1 MANVG
6 AVISSI
12 RNIMRQDRG
21 ISGDAQRLEQLGWML
36 FLKIMGDKDQELE
49 IIKENYVS
57 VIPSKFQWSNW
68 ASDPEGITGD
78 ELLEFIDS
86 NSEDNKGLFAS
97 LKNLTSNTNS
107 ERAAIV
113 KEVFD
118 GSNNYM
124 KSGYELRKVINKLN
138 EINFNNSE
146 DKHIF
151 GNIYESILQELRD
164 AGNKGEYYT
173 PRAVTQLMTKMTNP
187 KLGEKVL
194 DPAAGTGG
202 FLSAAIDHV
211 RENYVKTV
219 DDEHILQKSITG
231 WELKPVAYVLG
242 LTNLILHEMEVPDYH
257 YIDSLKKEYNGIGS
271 KDRVDVILANPP
283 FGASI
288 ADGVETNF
296 PATYRCKESADLFIV
311 LMLQLLKA
319 NGRAAIVLPDGSI
332 TGEGVKSRIREKLL
346 TDCNLHT
353 IIRLPQSTFFPATVA
368 TNLLFFEKGSPT
380 KDIWY
385 YEHKIPEGQKS
396 YSKTKPIQFEEFEP
410 LISWWNNRKEN
421 SIAWKV
427 NINELK
433 DWDLDIKNPHKEDE
447 ISGNP
452 KLLLDSFKSSNDD
465 FNKNLNYIIEEL
477 SLQKHNVL
485 GKILNNHTYL
495 FKKIEVVKLIKQCI
509 LQEAIQGK
517 LTEVWRNQNS
527 NIPSVIELLEK
538 IKLEKEQLI
547 KKGDIKKGKKQLSN
561 DLGDIH
567 FSLPENWIYV
577 DLDDIT
583 QYITDGTH
591 QTPKYTSSGRI
602 FLSAQNVKPFK
613 FMPERHKYVSEQDY
627 QQYIKNKIP
636 EKGDLLIGRV
646 GSKGETAV
654 IDRDIEFAFY
664 VSLGLVKTFKD
675 LTSPEYLSIV
685 LNSPY
690 GNRYAT
696 GNMSSIG
703 ASAGNFNLGRIRSL
717 PIPFP
722 SLEEQKEIVRIVDTL
737 MISCN
742 ILEEEIQLSDKTSNQ
757 LMEAVFKEAFET
769 KEEIVETEFQN

>member
-36 FLKIMGDKDQELE
+36 FLKIIDDKDQELE
-49 IIKENYVS
+49 IIKDNYVS
-57 VIPSKFQWSNW
+57 VIPIKFQWRNW
-68 ASDPEGITGD
+68 ASNSEGITGE

-86 NSEDNKGLFAS
+86 NSENNKGLFAT
-97 LKNLTSNTNS
+97 LKNLTSNTNP

-138 EINFNNSE
+138 EIDFNNSQ

-173 PRAVTQLMTKMTNP
+173 PRAVTQLMTQMTNP
-187 KLGEKVL
+187 QLGEKVL
-194 DPAAGTGG
+194 DPSAGTGG
-202 FLSAAIDHV
+202 FLTAAIDHV

-257 YIDSLKKEYNGIGS
+257 YIDSLKKEYNGIGN

-296 PATYRCKESADLFIV
+296 PATYRCKESADLFVI
-311 LMLQLLKA
+311 LMLQLLKN

-332 TGEGVKSRIREKLL
+332 TGEGVKARIREKLL

-385 YEHKIPEGQKS
+385 YRHELPVGQKS
-396 YSKTKPIQFEEFEP
+396 YSKKKVIQFQEFQP
-410 LISWWNNRKEN
+410 IIDWWNNRTE
-421 SIAWKV
+421 SEVSWKV
-427 NINELK
+427 NLK
-433 DWDLDIKNPHKEDE
+433 NLNNWDLDIKNP
-447 ISGNP
+447 
-452 KLLLDSFKSSNDD
+452 
-465 FNKNLNYIIEEL
+465 NKVEEVIEYNRTEIIEKMTKSQDRINQLLKEL
-477 SLQKHNVL
+477 SL
-485 GKILNNHTYL
+485 
-495 FKKIEVVKLIKQCI
+495 
-509 LQEAIQGK
+509 
-517 LTEVWRNQNS
+517 
-527 NIPSVIELLEK
+527 
-538 IKLEKEQLI
+538 
-547 KKGDIKKGKKQLSN
+547 
-561 DLGDIH
+561 
-567 FSLPENWIYV
+567 
-577 DLDDIT
+577 
-583 QYITDGTH
+583 
-591 QTPKYTSSGRI
+591 
-602 FLSAQNVKPFK
+602 
-613 FMPERHKYVSEQDY
+613 
-627 QQYIKNKIP
+627 
-636 EKGDLLIGRV
+636 
-646 GSKGETAV
+646 
-654 IDRDIEFAFY
+654 
-664 VSLGLVKTFKD
+664 
-675 LTSPEYLSIV
+675 
-685 LNSPY
+685 
-690 GNRYAT
+690 
-696 GNMSSIG
+696 
-703 ASAGNFNLGRIRSL
+703 
-717 PIPFP
+717 
-722 SLEEQKEIVRIVDTL
+722 
-737 MISCN
+737 
-742 ILEEEIQLSDKTSNQ
+742 
-757 LMEAVFKEAFET
+757 
-769 KEEIVETEFQN
+769 